1 MIDEHVHFRD
11 PGLTEK
17 GDIQS
22 ESNAAAAGGITT
34 FFDMP
39 NTKPQTTTL
48 SALSDK
54 LALAKKKS
62 LVNYAFFLGATNN
75 NTAELQNVDATAV
88 PGIKLFMGA
97 STGNMLVDD
106 NDALH
111 NIFALAASRHL
122 PLVTHCEDSALI
134 ARNETKIKATYGLN
148 ADVSFHPIIRDEQ
161 ACINSTLKAIDMA
174 EKHSAQL
181 MVAHVSTA
189 KELVE
194 IAAHSDLVK
203 AEACIAYLTFC
214 DEDYASLGAS
224 IKCNPAIKSQTD
236 LMALRH
242 ALANGQIYTIA
253 TDHAPHLP
261 EQKQGG
267 LFEAASGM
275 PSVQFSLTMMLQ
287 LTDEGWLSLPQVV
300 QLMSHNPASFF
311 GVEQRGFLRKGYKA
325 DIVIVNHL
333 SEPHTITDNDV
344 LSKCGWTPYAG
355 KSTQWQVDQ
364 TICNGTTVYQHDK
377 GVNTLCHAAQ
387 QVTFSHDNR
396 TQI

>member
-1 MIDEHVHFRD
+1 
-11 PGLTEK
+11 
-17 GDIQS
+17 
-22 ESNAAAAGGITT
+22 
-34 FFDMP
+34 MP

-134 ARNETKIKATYGLN
+134 ARNETKIKATYGLT

-214 DEDYASLGAS
+214 DEDYASLGTS

-267 LFEAASGM
+267 VFEAASGM